1 MGSLF
6 DINSKFMQFL
16 YKAADLILLNVLTL
30 LCCIPVVTIGP
41 AFSAMHYVLLRIYR
55 NEERGLLRDFFHS
68 FVSNLKQGIVLT
80 VGYLLYFLLLILDYQ
95 LASRTENGILRIA
108 LYAVP
113 FLALIGGLSLS
124 WVFALLS
131 RYHNTVWGTVK
142 TTFAACIAHPIR
154 SLAMTALTMLPYL
167 LLAVSGKMVPV
178 FLLFAVSLSAFLRTM
193 LYDPVFKKLETP
205 KEESAGSK

>member
-1 MGSLF
+1 MGGLF

-30 LCCIPVVTIGP
+30 VCCIPIVTIGP

-55 NEERGLLRDFFHS
+55 NEGSGLLRDFFHS
-68 FVSNLKQGIVLT
+68 FVGNLKQGIVLT
-80 VGYLLYFLLLILDYQ
+80 VGYLLYFLLLLLDYQ
-95 LASRTENGILRIA
+95 LASRTETGILRIV

-131 RYHNTVWGTVK
+131 RYTNTVWGTVK
-142 TTFAACIAHPIR
+142 TTFAACVAHPIR
-154 SLAMTALTMLPYL
+154 SLAMMALTILPYL
-167 LLAVSGKMVPV
+167 LLALSPAMVPV
-178 FLLFAVSLSAFLRTM
+178 FLLFAVSLSAFLRVM

-205 KEESAGSK
+205 KEEKAD

>member
-1 MGSLF
+1 MGGLF

-30 LCCIPVVTIGP
+30 LCCIPIVTIGP
-41 AFSAMHYVLLRIYR
+41 AFAAMHYVLLRIYR
-55 NEERGLLRDFFHS
+55 NEESGLLRNFFHS
-68 FVSNLKQGIVLT
+68 FVGNLKQGIVLT
-80 VGYLLYFLLLILDYQ
+80 VGYILYFLLLILDYQ
-95 LASRTENGILRIA
+95 LASRTENGLLRVV

-131 RYHNTVWGTVK
+131 RYNNTVWGTVK
-142 TTFAACIAHPIR
+142 TTFAACVAHPIR
-154 SLAMTALTMLPYL
+154 SLAMMALTILPYL
-167 LLAVSGKMVPV
+167 LLALSPAMVPV
-178 FLLFAVSLSAFLRTM
+178 FLLFAVSLSAFLRVM

-205 KEESAGSK
+205 KEEKAD